1 MKNKR
6 RSFTNV
12 SRDLIL
18 YCLMVFCELIVK
30 IYVHKCR
37 LLITRSNVTERMRDR
52 AIVRE
57 RKRETWRER
66 LLKKKTITF
75 VCRFW
80 SVVNKV

>member
-37 LLITRSNVTERMRDR
+37 LLFTRSNVTERMRDR
-52 AIVRE
+52 AIERE

>member
-37 LLITRSNVTERMRDR
+37 LLFTRSNVTERMRDR

-66 LLKKKTITF
+66 LLKKKTIKF

>member
-1 MKNKR
+1 MKSKR

-37 LLITRSNVTERMRDR
+37 LLFTRSNVTERMRDR

>member
-37 LLITRSNVTERMRDR
+37 LLFTRSNVTERMRDR

-57 RKRETWRER
+57 RKKRDMAGT
-66 LLKKKTITF
+66 LIKKENHYICLQIL
-75 VCRFW
+75 VCC
-80 SVVNKV
+80 

>member
-37 LLITRSNVTERMRDR
+37 LLFTRSNVTERMRDR